1 MDSESDK
8 LGRAG
13 AIGLAIG
20 VVGFI
25 SLLVV
30 ISMLGP
36 FIPKIIRNSLIN
48 NIKNLENKNSRTK
61 KD

>member
-36 FIPKIIRNSLIN
+36 FSPKIIRIIGGIVN
-48 NIKNLENKNSRTK
+48 
-61 KD
+61 

>member
-20 VVGFI
+20 VGGFI

-36 FIPKIIRNSLIN
+36 FIPKIIRIIGGIVN
-48 NIKNLENKNSRTK
+48 
-61 KD
+61 